1 MALSVFRL
9 PDLGEGLTEADVVEW
24 YVAEG
29 EAVAL
34 DQPVVALESAKAVVD
49 VPSPVAGRV
58 RRHCARP
65 GETVATGAPL
75 VEFEVEGG
83 GHAGAA
89 DIAADA
95 VDAAGIGASGGSGG
109 PPAPV
114 RPSDGSPASAGADGH
129 LSFVRSDEGSTPVG
143 SNQRAAPADS
153 DGRSPPTGS
162 GEGSTRAGSDGPLP
176 LVGPAG
182 HSAPAGP
189 EERPAPPGTERI
201 DAMPA
206 ARTKARALGVDL
218 ASVAGTGPG
227 GRIRVADVERAAQ
240 RGRTPG
246 QAGDAGE
253 RTGRGAEQAGRPA
266 EPAGRAAGKAGR
278 GAEQAGRPAEPAGR
292 AAEQTGRGAK
302 PAQPAAERAG
312 SAPGEALRGVRKTM
326 AERMALSRARVVPVT
341 VTEDADV
348 GDWPIGEDVTVRLIR
363 AVVAGCAAAPA
374 LNAWLD
380 DGAGWRTLH
389 RGVHLGIAADTGDGL
404 FVPVLRDAG
413 AREPAAL
420 RAEVDRL
427 RAGAVARSL
436 APEELDGAT
445 ITLSNFGM
453 LAGRYGTPVVVP
465 PQVAILGAGCAREEP
480 AAQDGKVVVRR
491 RIPLSLTFDHRAC
504 TGAEASRFL
513 AAAVA
518 DLERSR

>member
-95 VDAAGIGASGGSGG
+95 VDAAGIGASGGSGK

-114 RPSDGSPASAGADGH
+114 RPSDGSPASAGTDGH
-129 LSFVRSDEGSTPVG
+129 LSFVRPDEGSTPVG

-162 GEGSTRAGSDGPLP
+162 GVGSTRAGSDSPLP
-176 LVGPAG
+176 LMGPAG

-189 EERPAPPGTERI
+189 EERPALPGTERI

-206 ARTKARALGVDL
+206 ARAKARALGVDL

-227 GRIRVADVERAAQ
+227 GRIRVADVERTAL
-240 RGRTPG
+240 RGQAPG
-246 QAGDAGE
+246 QAGRAGE
-253 RTGRGAEQAGRPA
+253 RTGRSAEQAGRPA
-266 EPAGRAAGKAGR
+266 EPAERA
-278 GAEQAGRPAEPAGR
+278 AEQAGRPVEPAGR
-292 AAEQTGRGAK
+292 AAGQAGRGAGQ
-302 PAQPAAERAG
+302 AEPAAEPAG
-312 SAPGEALRGVRKTM
+312 STTEEEALRGVRKTM

-363 AVVAGCAAAPA
+363 AVVAGCGAAPA

-380 DGAGWRTLH
+380 DGAGRRTLH
-389 RGVHLGIAADTGDGL
+389 RDVHLGIAADTGDGL

-445 ITLSNFGM
+445 VTLSNFGM

-465 PQVAILGAGCAREEP
+465 PQVAILGAGRAREEP
-480 AAQDGKVVVRR
+480 AARGGKVVVRR
-491 RIPLSLTFDHRAC
+491 RLPLSLTFDHRVC

>member
-1 MALSVFRL
+1 MTLSVFHL

-49 VPSPVAGRV
+49 IPSPVAGRV

-83 GHAGAA
+83 ERAGGAG
-89 DIAADA
+89 IAADA
-95 VDAAGIGASGGSGG
+95 VDAAGPGAADGSGG

-114 RPSDGSPASAGADGH
+114 EPPYGSPAPTDADER
-129 LSFVRSDEGSTPVG
+129 LPVVRSDNRST
-143 SNQRAAPADS
+143 
-153 DGRSPPTGS
+153 
-162 GEGSTRAGSDGPLP
+162 
-176 LVGPAG
+176 
-182 HSAPAGP
+182 PAGP
-189 EERPAPPGTERI
+189 EGRPPPGTGRI
-201 DAMPA
+201 EAMPA
-206 ARTKARALGVDL
+206 ARAKARALGVDL

-227 GRIRVADVERAAQ
+227 GRIRVADVERAAE
-240 RGRTPG
+240 RGQSPG
-246 QAGDAGE
+246 QAGRSAE
-253 RTGRGAEQAGRPA
+253 RTGRLGSPLRW
-266 EPAGRAAGKAGR
+266 
-278 GAEQAGRPAEPAGR
+278 
-292 AAEQTGRGAK
+292 T
-302 PAQPAAERAG
+302 AERAG
-312 SAPGEALRGVRKTM
+312 AAAGEALRGVRRTM
-326 AERMALSRARVVPVT
+326 AERMALSRARIVPVT
-341 VTEDADV
+341 VNEDADV
-348 GDWPIGEDVTVRLIR
+348 GDWREDEDVTVRLIR
-363 AVVAGCAAAPA
+363 AVVAGCAASPA

-380 DGAGWRTLH
+380 DDAGRRTLH

-420 RAEVDRL
+420 RSEVDRL
-427 RAGAVARSL
+427 RAGVVARSL

-445 ITLSNFGM
+445 VTLSNFGT

-465 PQVAILGAGCAREEP
+465 PQVAILGAGRAREEP
-480 AAQDGKVVVRR
+480 VARGGKVTVRR

-504 TGAEASRFL
+504 TGAEASCFL
-513 AAAVA
+513 AAVIA
-518 DLERSR
+518 DLERST